1 MAACLRSAVGFYNGG
16 GGVTPTPTPTPTT
29 DKATYRTLQWNG
41 STVKA
46 LCDVYG
52 RLFTRY
58 DSANDVYNGVAWTDE
73 GLDKTFDSIDE
84 HADAFLTLI
93 RTYGH
98 NDAVTGEGV
107 DNVVINLDG
116 TSTEFTFTDGQLVP
130 VSSAWVN
137 GAVPTLFK
145 RSLNDGTAD
154 VVVVCDADG
163 KLVLNTNGEGYYIY
177 NNEYDAINPRSNNQ
191 SELVAAAGGSVLADT
206 FGDND
211 GNYYLINLDGY
222 TVCANDDG
230 VVTVGDITEWP
241 VSTLVRSIQVPF
253 GGGNVN
259 IPVDKYG
266 RVMVKHVADGDVNYT
281 PWWVD
286 GNQIA
291 VFDDAADQVLVD
303 AMRDHGYV
311 DCLSF
316 TQVSDITVTI
326 DGQSEHLV
334 FSSESKKFNMFVP
347 GWLNAEANLLYCSFA
362 LSGGTVISAVMDAA
376 SGGLAIVRND
386 GNDYFLKVV
395 FSGSE
400 VQALE
405 LALVSD
411 YPGISEVTV
420 STKLLGFFESS
431 VPDQG
436 DTDVLANTVDGDIFV
451 VVLNQDGEYRE
462 GSARVPAAPLE
473 EGLYIMATGGNCYLV
488 NEERKIVYVNI
499 QDSSYSTAQYFKSNG
514 LNDTMYLNSSPAS
527 QSIVEEF
534 GVLENVEAFEEGSN
548 IFISYKGKG
557 YSYYTYN
564 NKFDNTV
571 KYA

>member
-116 TSTEFTFTDGQLVP
+116 TSTEFTFSDGQLVP

-137 GAVPTLFK
+137 GSTSTLF
-145 RSLNDGTAD
+145 RRTLNDGTND
-154 VVVVCDADG
+154 VVVVCDAEG
-163 KLVLNTNGEGYYIY
+163 KLVLNTNGVGFYIY
-177 NNEYDAINPRSNNQ
+177 NNEYGAINPRTINQ

-253 GGGNVN
+253 GGTNVN

-286 GNQIA
+286 GNQIS

-316 TQVSDITVTI
+316 TQASDITVTI

-334 FSSESKKFNMFVP
+334 FSSESKKFNLFVP
-347 GWLNAEANLLYCSFA
+347 GWMNAQANMVYRSFT
-362 LSGGTVISAVMDAA
+362 LTGGTEISAVVDAA
-376 SGGLAIVRND
+376 SGGLAIIRND
-386 GNDYFLKVV
+386 GNDYFLRVV
-395 FSGSE
+395 FNGNE

-405 LALVSD
+405 MTLLSD
-411 YPGISEVTV
+411 YPEMSEVTE
-420 STKLLGFFESS
+420 STKLLSFFESS

-462 GSARVPAAPLE
+462 GSARIPKLVTFAVYNSRDGYDVPTGIVSEVWVDVKKPITEDTTMQVNDCSIKVINVFGGLQITWTNSVAAKTFIWTDL
-473 EGLYIMATGGNCYLV
+473 TGRYPISVGRYRMTSDTPTDV
-488 NEERKIVYVNI
+488 TGWANE
-499 QDSSYSTAQYFKSNG
+499 F
-514 LNDTMYLNSSPAS
+514 
-527 QSIVEEF
+527 
-534 GVLENVEAFEEGSN
+534 
-548 IFISYKGKG
+548 
-557 YSYYTYN
+557 
-564 NKFDNTV
+564 
-571 KYA
+571 